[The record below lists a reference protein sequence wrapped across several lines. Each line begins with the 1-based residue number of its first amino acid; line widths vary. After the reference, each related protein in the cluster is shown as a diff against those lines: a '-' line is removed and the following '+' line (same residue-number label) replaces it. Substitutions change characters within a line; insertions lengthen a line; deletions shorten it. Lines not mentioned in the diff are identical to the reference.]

1 MPTVFVN
8 GQQRQYD
15 KGTTFETIVS
25 EFQNTQGRTI
35 ALIYFNGK
43 MRELTKRLDRDGVIS
58 FITTQ
63 DVAGKQTYAR
73 TATMILVKAVHDIVQ
88 SNDVRVKI
96 EFSLADAYFCSVIGD
111 IDVNDEFIE
120 KVNARMRELVEKNL
134 PITKKTYP
142 IDDALALF
150 HHQGMVDKE
159 KLFHFRRSST
169 INVYNLDGYYDYF
182 YGYMLPST
190 GMVRNFAV
198 EEYRGGLLLH
208 LPDVDRPNDLDEF
221 SEQEVLYEHFMGS
234 TVWGNMVGVSTI
246 GDLNEKICEGNMN
259 DLILVQEALQERR
272 VGNIAQQIYD
282 RPDVKFVLV
291 AGPSSSGKTTF
302 AHRLSIQ
309 LQSYG
314 LKPHI
319 MSMDNWFVNRE
330 KTPVDIDGNYNFDD
344 IYAIDLDLL
353 NTDLADLLDGEEIR
367 LPTFDFRTGK
377 RKYTGQTLKLE
388 QNDILIIEGI
398 HALNPLSTEDLPS
411 ENKFRVYVSCLTSLN
426 IDEHNRIPSSDAR
439 LLRRMVRDA
448 RTRGYS
454 ATETITRWKSV
465 RDAEKKYIFPF
476 QNDVD
481 AVFNSVLIYE
491 QAVLKAFA
499 EPLLFNVHKEDP
511 ASYEA
516 KRLLKFLE
524 YFVGIDTTA
533 VPQNSICREFVGGGC
548 FSTN

>member
-367 LPTFDFRTGK
+367 LPTFAFRIGK